1 MTRKKALDVADVA
14 ELDNEKRV
22 RILGIIDN
30 IRELGVNE
38 DVSLPQV
45 CAHLTLLE
53 STNRV
58 RSLSLLEI
66 SQVGSRRSWKDLL
79 DSHFQSLAI
88 SVRVSRRK
96 LSSGA
101 HQPTKRK

>member
-1 MTRKKALDVADVA
+1 MTRRKALDVADVA

-45 CAHLTLLE
+45 CTRLTLL
-53 STNRV
+53 
-58 RSLSLLEI
+58 
-66 SQVGSRRSWKDLL
+66 
-79 DSHFQSLAI
+79 
-88 SVRVSRRK
+88 
-96 LSSGA
+96 
-101 HQPTKRK
+101 

>member
-1 MTRKKALDVADVA
+1 LDVADVA

-45 CAHLTLLE
+45 CTRLTLL
-53 STNRV
+53 
-58 RSLSLLEI
+58 
-66 SQVGSRRSWKDLL
+66 
-79 DSHFQSLAI
+79 
-88 SVRVSRRK
+88 
-96 LSSGA
+96 
-101 HQPTKRK
+101 